1 MGTRYLTAAF
11 INGEC
16 KVAQYGQYGG
26 YPGEAGVHILRT
38 LSDDKANSLK
48 KTVSACR
55 FATVE
60 EAEEFDASRDMEEM
74 LFPQMR
80 STVGSQI
87 LPMILHDGVN
97 VLENKLDLVKENW
110 YSWAYVVDFDSG
122 KFEVYK
128 GNNKVRLS
136 KEKRFYLDGFV
147 DDSGVY
153 PPRKVAEFPL
163 EKLPGEDEFIA
174 HIDKQMEIIDQ

>member
-1 MGTRYLTAAF
+1 
-11 INGEC
+11 
-16 KVAQYGQYGG
+16 
-26 YPGEAGVHILRT
+26 
-38 LSDDKANSLK
+38 
-48 KTVSACR
+48 
-55 FATVE
+55 
-60 EAEEFDASRDMEEM
+60 M

-97 VLENKLDLVKENW
+97 VLKNKLDLVKENW

-136 KEKRFYLDGFV
+136 KEERFYHDGFV
-147 DDSGVY
+147 NESGVY

-174 HIDKQMEIIDQ
+174 DIDKQMETIDQ